1 MKLKDAQIELIEK
14 DLRRKGITYDPLHE
28 DLVDHVCSEIEERME
43 KGESFRNA
51 YDQVMDRFE
60 QRGLP
65 ELNKE
70 TLSIL
75 SHFTMLS
82 NFLTSS
88 LRLFKRNMLYSAIR
102 VVGLSLGVAALLLS
116 LFYYNY
122 EQSFD
127 SFHPHADHIYRIV
140 RTTEAGK
147 VATTTFPLA
156 ETLQNEYPDY
166 LFTHFFKDRSKTLFR
181 KDNKS
186 FYEEKMIWADG
197 NFLQIFPFEDFQG
210 NPVNA
215 LQEPYSVVL
224 TSVAAEKY
232 FNQPVSPG
240 DLLEFKWN
248 GDFSTL
254 KVTGVIDRWP
264 DNMHIN
270 FDFLVSFSTAE
281 ALFPPSITD
290 SWNMNYCYTYAK
302 LTPAASKEQF
312 EESFPAFVTKYVKDT
327 EKPSEAYLG
336 FLQPVQSIHTDPSV
350 ITNYT
355 NVIDPIYP
363 QLAVAVG
370 LLILIITS
378 INFVTLTVAQL
389 HERAKEVGIRRA
401 IGASRGQVISQ
412 FVFET
417 FLLVTVS
424 FVLALLI
431 LPASIDGFNY
441 LMVSNVTLDLSQH
454 LWLLLALPGLIIV
467 TTIVTGL
474 YPAILFS
481 RSNIAESIQL
491 KRRKAGVFLRK
502 ALLTLQYV
510 FASALIIFC
519 IVIFEQIDYL
529 QNQSI
534 GYSKDQ
540 VVYIPHGRQIRD
552 NPDVFKNSVMAN
564 PAIENVSL
572 SFYKPTDGIG
582 NTIGVTYN
590 GQEEVKIAANAV
602 DEDFFTTYKID
613 FLQGHGF
620 EKAAGGDTRSFIL
633 NESAVKLLGI
643 DNPLEAT
650 LDTEFNTGDP
660 GEPVEKRKGK
670 VIGVIPD
677 VHFESLHS
685 TIKPMIFLVKPYWYF
700 YINVKLDGNRI
711 PEGLAH
717 LEATWSNMFPEFPFE
732 YAFLDDEF
740 ARLYQTE
747 KRLAGGLGSMALLAL
762 ITTCLGLFG
771 YIRFVTQQKTKE
783 VGIRKVLGASYL
795 HISNLFSKQFLTA
808 ILLAS
813 AIAWPVGYY
822 VANEWLQNFGYHVS
836 LTATPFVATLVLL
849 LVISTG
855 TVAREL
861 LRVMKLD
868 PSKTLRYD

>member
-1 MKLKDAQIELIEK
+1 MKLKDSQIALIEK
-14 DLRRKGITYDPLHE
+14 DLLRKGITYGPLHE
-28 DLVDHVCSEIEERME
+28 DLVDHVCSEIEERMAM
-43 KGESFRNA
+43 GEPFRDA
-51 YDQVMDRFE
+51 YDQVLGRFE

-70 TLSIL
+70 TVSIL

-88 LRLFKRNMLYSAIR
+88 LRLFKRNLLYSAIR
-102 VVGLSLGVAALLLS
+102 VTGLSLGVAVLLLS
-116 LFYYNY
+116 LLYLHY

-127 SFHPHADHIYRIV
+127 SFHPGADNIYRIG
-140 RTTEAGK
+140 RLTEAGK
-147 VATTTFPLA
+147 VATTTFPLS
-156 ETLQNEYPDY
+156 ETLQSEYPDY
-166 LFTHFFKDRSKTLFR
+166 QFTHFFKDRSKTLFR
-181 KDNKS
+181 MGGKS
-186 FYEEKMIWADG
+186 FYEDKMIWADA
-197 NFLQIFPFEDFQG
+197 NFLSIFPFDGFEGD
-210 NPVNA
+210 PATA
-215 LQEPYSVVL
+215 LQEPYSLVL
-224 TSVAAEKY
+224 TRAAAEKY
-232 FNQPVSPG
+232 FDKAVEPG
-240 DLLEFKWN
+240 DLIEFKWN

-254 KVTGVIDRWP
+254 KVTGVIDHWP
-264 DNMHIN
+264 DNMHIS
-270 FDFLVSFSTAE
+270 FDFLLSFATAE
-281 ALFPPSITD
+281 SVFPASITD
-290 SWNMNYCYTYAK
+290 SWEMNYCYTYAK
-302 LTPAASKEQF
+302 LPPSVSKADF
-312 EESFPAFVTKYVKDT
+312 EEIFPAFVAKYVKNNG
-327 EKPSEAYLG
+327 KSSEAYLG
-336 FLQPVQSIHTDPSV
+336 FLQPVQAIHTDPTV
-350 ITNYT
+350 ISNYT

-370 LLILIITS
+370 LLVLIITS
-378 INFVTLTVAQL
+378 VNFVTLTVAQL

-401 IGASRGQVISQ
+401 IGASRYQVISQ

-417 FLLVTVS
+417 FLLVIVS
-424 FVLALLI
+424 FVLALLL
-431 LPASIDGFNY
+431 LPLSIDGFNY
-441 LMVSNVTLDLSQH
+441 LMVSNLTLSLGEH
-454 LWLLLALPGLIIV
+454 LWLLIALPGLIIV
-467 TTIVTGL
+467 ITLVTGL

-481 RSNIAESIQL
+481 KSNIAESIQL
-491 KRRKAGVFLRK
+491 KKRKSGLFMRK

-519 IVIFEQIDYL
+519 IVIFEQIDYV

-540 VVYIPHGRQIRD
+540 VIYIPHGRQIRD
-552 NPDVFKNSVMAN
+552 NPDVFKASVMAN

-572 SFYKPTDGIG
+572 SFYKPTDHIS

-590 GQEEVKIAANAV
+590 GQEEIKIAANSV

-613 FLQGHGF
+613 FLEGHGF
-620 EKAAGGDTRSFIL
+620 DKVAGGDTRSFIL
-633 NESAVKLLGI
+633 NESAVKLLGM
-643 DNPLEAT
+643 DRPVGAT

-700 YINVKLDGNRI
+700 YINVKLNGNHI

-717 LEATWSNMFPEFPFE
+717 LEATWSDMFPEFPFE
-732 YAFLDDEF
+732 YTFLDDEF
-740 ARLYQTE
+740 ERLYETE
-747 KRLAGGLGSMALLAL
+747 KRLAGGLGAMALLAL
-762 ITTCLGLFG
+762 VTTCLGLFG

-795 HISNLFSKQFLTA
+795 HISHLFSKQFLVA

-813 AIAWPVGYY
+813 VIAWPVGYY
-822 VANEWLQNFGYHVS
+822 VANEWLQNFGYHIS
-836 LTATPFVATLVLL
+836 LTGTPFVATLVLL
-849 LVISTG
+849 LLISTG